1 VRIRYCDRHHLQ
13 ISVLSSIAGN
23 APIDL
28 KTRRA
33 RSISPAGRSSMKKV
47 VACALFS
54 AVAFS
59 SMSGCGGAGSGASA
73 PVASPPPAAVTGIQ
87 TPKSV
92 SVVTAN

>member
-1 VRIRYCDRHHLQ
+1 
-13 ISVLSSIAGN
+13 
-23 APIDL
+23 
-28 KTRRA
+28 
-33 RSISPAGRSSMKKV
+33 MKKA

-59 SMSGCGGAGSGASA
+59 SMSGCGGGTAGASA
-73 PVASPPPAAVTGIQ
+73 PVVTPPAAVTGIE

>member
-1 VRIRYCDRHHLQ
+1 
-13 ISVLSSIAGN
+13 
-23 APIDL
+23 
-28 KTRRA
+28 
-33 RSISPAGRSSMKKV
+33 MKKV

-73 PVASPPPAAVTGIQ
+73 PVAPPPAAVTGVQ

-92 SVVTAN
+92 SVVTAT